1 MLKDERE
8 SYETIYRSYGRQLKL
23 CALANYGANK
33 EKVQDLLMFYSSK
46 APKPSL
52 LYQSSCV

>member
-23 CALANYGANK
+23 CALDNYGANK
-33 EKVQDLLMFYSSK
+33 EKVQDLLLFYSSK
-46 APKPSL
+46 EK
-52 LYQSSCV
+52 